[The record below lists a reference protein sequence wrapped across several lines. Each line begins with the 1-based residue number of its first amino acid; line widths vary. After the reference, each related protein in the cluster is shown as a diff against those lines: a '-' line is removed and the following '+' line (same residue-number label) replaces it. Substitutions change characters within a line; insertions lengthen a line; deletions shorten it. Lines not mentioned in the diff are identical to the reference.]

1 MVFSIVPI
9 FAASGHEF
17 APSYSLTRLAISWV
31 FRIIDEIELDGWTS
45 ANHDIVPCG
54 QHFLVD
60 LIGHSTLTFA
70 NEDVLGAIEH
80 GQH

>member
-1 MVFSIVPI
+1 M
-9 FAASGHEF
+9 G
-17 APSYSLTRLAISWV
+17 L
-31 FRIIDEIELDGWTS
+31 RIIDEIELDGWTS
-45 ANHDIVPCG
+45 AKHDIVPCG